1 MTKIYAN
8 VVTLH
13 CPVGPLSAQ
22 EAPEMNFIRRNL
34 LAALASGAVAKAA
47 ASAASGW
54 RGPET
59 PVQPNHEVPMTTS
72 TSYAN
77 ALTDGSDPAATLD
90 ASTYGVQATNAPMHR
105 EMAQV
110 FELSPEWFGAVGN
123 GAVDDTA
130 AINQYIAA
138 VKQIGLAQNASV
150 LAFRLRPG
158 ATYRISDSL
167 RFGAASQ
174 TYNPVVKIF
183 GNGAVITGTTPAGY
197 AMVDCINTAATST
210 IENLMIIGQ
219 TGGAQGMGILHGYS
233 QSINGG
239 IGPYGDMTKT
249 SVVVQGQFFYACT
262 YNRGADCCI
271 SRDCVFNSTN
281 PAGPNVGINAGGF
294 STITDPQ
301 GFWPIL
307 SHLATMQPM
316 PVNPLGEV
324 FDNCNIMSLYGTPI
338 WISTP
343 IGTMTF
349 NSCYANSVF
358 GAVPAVIIYI
368 SQVNAQFG
376 CMNADMHFETGV
388 LTHCF
393 YINAPYATVAA
404 PAQLVVARF
413 KYKDLNIEPKT
424 IFGVSPN
431 IPYIRL
437 DFVDLEIGFQFT
449 GQTVF
454 DNPAI
459 YLVAG
464 IVRAEIPGAGWN
476 APQMFNGSFYSSW
489 PFSAYTFGPGTV
501 LFNSSTANVTTIGGA
516 TPITI
521 NQPTLVNPVVQGTLM
536 MEPRG
541 GLVQTAAAPIQAAG
555 TSYTSATQIPT
566 QVSIVTGGTGGVVLP
581 AAFFVQYTIYSLSTV
596 AATVYGSG
604 GRVVGTLAPGAVLRV
619 YAMNATTYL
628 VG

>member
-1 MTKIYAN
+1 
-8 VVTLH
+8 
-13 CPVGPLSAQ
+13 
-22 EAPEMNFIRRNL
+22 MNFIRRNL
-34 LAALASGAVAKAA
+34 LVALATGAMAKAA
-47 ASAASGW
+47 ASAAGGW
-54 RGPET
+54 RGT
-59 PVQPNHEVPMTTS
+59 ASSVQPNHEVPMTTP
-72 TSYAN
+72 SYAN
-77 ALTDGSDPAATLD
+77 PLTDGSDPTATLD
-90 ASTYGVQATNAPMHR
+90 ASTYGVQAADAPIHR
-105 EMAQV
+105 PLAEV

-123 GAVDDTA
+123 GVADDTA

-138 VKQIGLAQNASV
+138 VKQNGQAQKAAV

-158 ATYRISDSL
+158 ATYLISDSL
-167 RFGAASQ
+167 QFGAAAQ

-183 GNGAVITGTTPAGY
+183 GNGAVITGTAPAGY

-219 TGGAQGMGILHGYS
+219 AGGAQGMGILHGYS

-249 SVVVQGQFFYACT
+249 AVVVQGQFFYACT

-271 SRDCVFNSTN
+271 SRDCVFSSTN
-281 PAGPNVGINAGGF
+281 PAGPDVGIDAGGF

-368 SQVNAQFG
+368 SKVNAQFG
-376 CMNADMHFETGV
+376 CMNADMHFETGA
-388 LTHCF
+388 LTHSF
-393 YINAPYATVAA
+393 YINAPYATATA
-404 PAQLVVARF
+404 PAQLVVSRF
-413 KYKDLNIEPKT
+413 TYKDLNIEPKT
-424 IFGVSPN
+424 IFGTSPN
-431 IPYIRL
+431 IPYVRL

-454 DNPAI
+454 DNPAA
-459 YLVAG
+459 YLIAG

-476 APQMFNGSFYSSW
+476 APQLFNGSFYSSW
-489 PFSAYTFGPGTV
+489 PFSAYTFGAGTV
-501 LFNSSTANVTTIGGA
+501 LFNCSTANVTTIGGT

-521 NQPTLVNPVVQGTLM
+521 NQPTLIDPVIQGTLM
-536 MEPRG
+536 METRG
-541 GLVQTAAAPIQAAG
+541 GLMQTAAAPVQAAG
-555 TSYTSATQIPT
+555 TNSASATQLQT

-581 AAFFVQYTIYSLSTV
+581 SAFFVQYTIFSISTA
-596 AATVYGSG
+596 AATVYGNA
-604 GRVVGTLAPGAVLRV
+604 GRVVGTLAPGAVMRIFAL
-619 YAMNATTYL
+619 NATTYL